1 LILDIP
7 SSVVLSD
14 GVAAVV
20 KAVAANVIDGRLERV
35 VYTVEKPSGAW
46 TEVASEDVE
55 RVNP

>member
-1 LILDIP
+1 MILDIP
-7 SSVVLSD
+7 ASVVLSD

-20 KAVAANVIDGRLERV
+20 KAVAANVVDGRLEQI

-46 TEVASEDVE
+46 TEVAREEVQ